1 MQTLRQLT
9 PQDVLFVGGETPRIY
24 QHTVGLMLIDGRDR
38 PGFGFEAFRRHTQE
52 RLGRIPH
59 FRWKLHE
66 VPLGL
71 DLPYWVEDDR
81 FSFDYHI
88 RRIAVPSPGNREAL
102 AEVVSYLYSS
112 HLDRNRP
119 LWEAWF
125 IEGMPDGQ
133 FAVVHK
139 MHHCMMD
146 GEGAS
151 KLLEILCD
159 FTRDATPAELDR
171 AIAEARAG
179 QVPELW
185 RQSLHAAR
193 RLSALPLQA
202 TREIYA
208 ALRHSLRQQMSGND
222 KPPQRP
228 PAPVAAFN
236 ADIGSERGFIFGS
249 LALADIKTVKNHFGV
264 TVNDVVLALV
274 SSSLRNYLLEQ
285 DQLPEES
292 LRTFIAV
299 SLRTDADDRFSNKVT
314 TRAVTLA
321 TDEPDPLQ
329 RLRAIA
335 EETAMVKKEA
345 RDGGKGVMEIMQML
359 PPLLVNAVAHIAPA
373 DQVARLMGANLM
385 VSSIHGS
392 ANGLYMA
399 GAPIRA
405 VYPMSIINPGSGINV
420 TCISYADGFHFG
432 VTIDPAMFPGP
443 WRLVEGLDRAL
454 GEYLALSGKSAGR
467 SKAKGAGSRAG
478 KAATSGARKPAGA
491 PKRST
496 GGKRAP

>member
-171 AIAEARAG
+171 AIAKAQAG
-179 QVPELW
+179 EVPQLW
-185 RQSLHAAR
+185 RQ
-193 RLSALPLQA
+193 
-202 TREIYA
+202 
-208 ALRHSLRQQMSGND
+208 G
-222 KPPQRP
+222 
-228 PAPVAAFN
+228 
-236 ADIGSERGFIFGS
+236 
-249 LALADIKTVKNHFGV
+249 
-264 TVNDVVLALV
+264 
-274 SSSLRNYLLEQ
+274 
-285 DQLPEES
+285 
-292 LRTFIAV
+292 
-299 SLRTDADDRFSNKVT
+299 
-314 TRAVTLA
+314 
-321 TDEPDPLQ
+321 
-329 RLRAIA
+329 
-335 EETAMVKKEA
+335 
-345 RDGGKGVMEIMQML
+345 RDGNPADAAAPARERRGPYRTGAPGRQAHGRRVSDVD
-359 PPLLVNAVAHIAPA
+359 PWLLVA
-373 DQVARLMGANLM
+373 
-385 VSSIHGS
+385 
-392 ANGLYMA
+392 
-399 GAPIRA
+399 
-405 VYPMSIINPGSGINV
+405 
-420 TCISYADGFHFG
+420 
-432 VTIDPAMFPGP
+432 
-443 WRLVEGLDRAL
+443 GLDRAL
-454 GEYLALSGKSAGR
+454 GEYLALTGKSATR
-467 SKAKGAGSRAG
+467 SKARGAGSRAG
-478 KAATSGARKPAGA
+478 RTATSGARKPAGA

-496 GGKRAP
+496 GGKRAS